1 MKQGCVLAPTLFAIF
16 FSMMLREAKEDLNER
31 IYIKFTTDG
40 SIFNLRRLLAR
51 TKTLEVITL
60 DLLFADDRT
69 LLAHTEEPLQ
79 VLSA

>member
-1 MKQGCVLAPTLFAIF
+1 
-16 FSMMLREAKEDLNER
+16 MMLREAKEDLNER
-31 IYIKFTTDG
+31 IYINFTTDG

-51 TKTLEVITL
+51 TKTLEVVIL
-60 DLLFADDRT
+60 DLLFADDRN

>member
-16 FSMMLREAKEDLNER
+16 FSMMLREAKEDLNEG
-31 IYIKFTTDG
+31 IYINFTTDG

-51 TKTLEVITL
+51 TKTLEVVIL
-60 DLLFADDRT
+60 DLLFTDDRT

>member
-1 MKQGCVLAPTLFAIF
+1 
-16 FSMMLREAKEDLNER
+16 MMLREAKEDLNER

-51 TKTLEVITL
+51 TKTLEVVIL
-60 DLLFADDRT
+60 DLLFSDDRT

>member
-1 MKQGCVLAPTLFAIF
+1 
-16 FSMMLREAKEDLNER
+16 MMLREVKEDLNEG
-31 IYIKFTTDG
+31 IYINFTTDG

-51 TKTLEVITL
+51 TKTLEVVIL
-60 DLLFADDRT
+60 DLLFTDDRT

>member
-1 MKQGCVLAPTLFAIF
+1 
-16 FSMMLREAKEDLNER
+16 MMLREAKEDLNER

-51 TKTLEVITL
+51 TKTLEVVIL
-60 DLLFADDRT
+60 DLLFSDDRT

-79 VLSA
+79 ALSA

>member
-1 MKQGCVLAPTLFAIF
+1 
-16 FSMMLREAKEDLNER
+16 MMLREAKEDLNEG
-31 IYIKFTTDG
+31 IYINFTTDG

-51 TKTLEVITL
+51 TKTLEVVIL
-60 DLLFADDRT
+60 DLLFTDDRT